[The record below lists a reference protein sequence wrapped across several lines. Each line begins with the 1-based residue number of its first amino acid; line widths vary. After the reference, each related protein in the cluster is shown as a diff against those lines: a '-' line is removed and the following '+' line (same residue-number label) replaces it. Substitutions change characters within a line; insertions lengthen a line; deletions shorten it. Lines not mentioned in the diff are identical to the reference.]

1 MLNTTMDYSS
11 IYDQLIERGKT
22 RILEGYTEKHHII
35 PRCMGGSNDTSNL
48 VDLCPREHFIAHV
61 LLSKIHPENHSLM
74 KAVSMM
80 TVGHGENRSKNRMYG
95 WMKRRFSEAQSVCQ
109 GGKLNSQYG
118 TRWIYDND
126 TLVNK
131 KISNDLPTPEGWSD
145 GRKLVAETKKAK
157 RIRERAELTSKKRA
171 ERAKKYSEYLEI
183 YNEVG
188 FSEFVNITQYKYSQA
203 NLVERFASLL
213 PNFKP
218 QNGKKR
224 GK

>member
-11 IYDQLIERGKT
+11 VYDQLIERGKT

-35 PRCMGGSNDTSNL
+35 PRCMGGSDDTSNL

-61 LLSKIHPENHSLM
+61 LLAKIHPENHGLM
-74 KAVSMM
+74 KAVQMM
-80 TVGHGENRSKNRMYG
+80 TVGQGENRSKNRMYG

-109 GGKLNSQYG
+109 GGKRNSQYG

-145 GRKLVAETKKAK
+145 GRKLVAETKQGKM
-157 RIRERAELTSKKRA
+157 IRERAERVSKQLA
-171 ERAKKYSEYLEI
+171 ERVKEYSEYLKI
-183 YNEVG
+183 YREVG
-188 FSEFVNITQYKYSQA
+188 FDEFVNITQYKYSQA
-203 NLVERFASLL
+203 NLVGRFASLL